1 MLTISASVI
10 MLQAKEKM
18 IIIYFYD
25 ESMNTQ
31 KKYDSQDGLVE
42 GESERYKNQ
51 I

>member
-1 MLTISASVI
+1 MSKLTL
-10 MLQAKEKM
+10 LQANEKM

-31 KKYDSQDGLVE
+31 KKRESQDGLVE